1 MVVKLHLV
9 ASLGSCFNLPH
20 LPIPARIVLR
30 YWSRSVC
37 LTCPPGRVGRETTN
51 SKRQLTV
58 VQLAA
63 MWRCSC
69 CSPRC
74 SSSSY
79 YEANHPFH
87 LFNIPNWDLA
97 SPKGNKHLW
106 HAQPPK
112 VGKARSKPPQ
122 DKTPR
127 LGIGKT
133 DWTRSTITNVS
144 THVSGGKEEKT
155 LLTRAVA
162 GPSKPLQEEK
172 TYNLN
177 ATIYVSHLQSKS
189 SPWNTCEQRLC
200 LMHIK
205 LWSVAIILN
214 DLLKMIPNIIATT
227 IISRSS
233 EGSTHPSWLPN

>member
-1 MVVKLHLV
+1 MWSYLTVFQFYSTKLVPKMVVKLDLV

-20 LPIPARIVLR
+20 PPIPAKIVLR
-30 YWSRSVC
+30 YWSRSVY

-51 SKRQLTV
+51 SKRQLTG
-58 VQLAA
+58 VQLAE

-79 YEANHPFH
+79 CEANHPFH
-87 LFNIPNWDLA
+87 LFNVPNWDLA

-112 VGKARSKPPQ
+112 EGKARSKPPQ

-127 LGIGKT
+127 LGIRKVY
-133 DWTRSTITNVS
+133 WTRSTMTNVS

-172 TYNLN
+172 TLNLN
-177 ATIYVSHLQSKS
+177 AIKAFVIEVICNQSLHLETLVS
-189 SPWNTCEQRLC
+189 
-200 LMHIK
+200 
-205 LWSVAIILN
+205 SVSA
-214 DLLKMIPNIIATT
+214 
-227 IISRSS
+227 
-233 EGSTHPSWLPN
+233 